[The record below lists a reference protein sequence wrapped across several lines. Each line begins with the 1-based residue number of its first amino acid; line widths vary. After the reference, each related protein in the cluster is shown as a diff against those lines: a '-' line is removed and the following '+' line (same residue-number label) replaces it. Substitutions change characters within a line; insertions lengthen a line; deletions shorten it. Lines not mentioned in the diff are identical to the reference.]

1 MKDEYHH
8 MAVSYVLAIVCVLT
22 FAAAV
27 ASVVRADECR
37 DAGYDCSGG
46 CIAMPLALAIQ
57 CADREA
63 RCLAFSRYDVNGD
76 GRVSMRDALLVARV
90 AVGLHPDSDC
100 AP

>member
-8 MAVSYVLAIVCVLT
+8 LAVSYVLAIACVLT

-37 DAGYDCSGG
+37 DA
-46 CIAMPLALAIQ
+46 
-57 CADREA
+57 
-63 RCLAFSRYDVNGD
+63 
-76 GRVSMRDALLVARV
+76 LLVARV